1 MTSVLG
7 FPLKLA
13 EDILISEGYRVAAS
27 ETRSK
32 KGVADGTEQR
42 VIRQS
47 TLKGNEVVLVYALF
61 KTEPNET
68 KD

>member
-13 EDILISEGYRVAAS
+13 EDILISEGYRVAARES
-27 ETRSK
+27 RSK

-47 TLKGNEVVLVYALF
+47 APNGSEVVLVYALF

>member
-13 EDILISEGYRVAAS
+13 EDILISEGYRVAAR

-42 VIRQS
+42 VIRQIA
-47 TLKGNEVVLVYALF
+47 LNGNEVVLVYALF

>member
-1 MTSVLG
+1 LTSVLG

-13 EDILISEGYRVAAS
+13 EDILAAEGYRVEAK

-32 KGVADGTEQR
+32 KGVAGGTEQR

-47 TLKGNEVVLVYALF
+47 AANGNEVTLLYALF
-61 KTEPNET
+61 QTEPNET
-68 KD
+68 ND